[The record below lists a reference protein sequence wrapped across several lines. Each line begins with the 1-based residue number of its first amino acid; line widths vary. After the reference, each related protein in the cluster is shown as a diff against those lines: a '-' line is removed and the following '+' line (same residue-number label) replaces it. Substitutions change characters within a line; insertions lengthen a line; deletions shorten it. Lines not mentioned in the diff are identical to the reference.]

1 MDLAAEVM
9 FQFDEVIPTLFSFSL
24 VSDAEPLLQSM
35 ANKIAESGTPSEP
48 TLKVECAS
56 TAFQGTNNYFLV
68 RRREQL
74 TTTTIATPS
83 GASIW

>member
-9 FQFDEVIPTLFSFSL
+9 FQFDEVTPTLFSFSL
-24 VSDAEPLLQSM
+24 RVKSCVSDAEPLLQSM

-56 TAFQGTNNYFLV
+56 TAFQGSNNYFSFAV
-68 RRREQL
+68 
-74 TTTTIATPS
+74 
-83 GASIW
+83 GNN